1 YFKDNY
7 KTIIKELENK
17 QQDRYQIT
25 PKPKKV
31 VKKKEEEKVI
41 DLIPKRK
48 KEDIDD
54 IISAIEEITGE
65 KYERSISGDEEED
78 FLHKESEL
86 VGELPEDLNTLT
98 VKELKTYCNKNN
110 INLPAK
116 ARKADIIKIILYVLG
131 ND

>member
-1 YFKDNY
+1 M
-7 KTIIKELENK
+7 KELENK
-17 QQDRYQIT
+17 QQDRYQRT
-25 PKPKKV
+25 PTPKKV
-31 VKKKEEEKVI
+31 VKEKEEERVI

-65 KYERSISGDEEED
+65 KYERSISGDEVIKDSLE
-78 FLHKESEL
+78 KSEL

-98 VKELKTYCNKNN
+98 VKELKAYCNKNN

-116 ARKADIIKIILYVLG
+116 VLKKDIIKIILYILG

>member
-1 YFKDNY
+1 
-7 KTIIKELENK
+7 
-17 QQDRYQIT
+17 
-25 PKPKKV
+25 
-31 VKKKEEEKVI
+31 
-41 DLIPKRK
+41 LIPKRK

-116 ARKADIIKIILYVLG
+116 ARKADIIKIILHVLG

>member
-1 YFKDNY
+1 M
-7 KTIIKELENK
+7 KELESK
-17 QQDRYQIT
+17 QLERYQIKT
-25 PKPKKV
+25 HPKKV
-31 VKKKEEEKVI
+31 VKEKEEEKVI

-65 KYERSISGDEEED
+65 KYERSISGDGEED
-78 FLHKESEL
+78 LLPKGSEL

-110 INLPAK
+110 INLPSN
-116 ARKADIIKIILYVLG
+116 ARKADIIKIIQYVLG